1 MDLLSVYQRLL
12 NRFGPQG
19 WWPAETPFEVI
30 VGAILTQQTAWANV
44 EKAIQN
50 LKRQGL
56 LDVHAL
62 ATSSLGR
69 IEECV
74 RCTGF
79 YRQKAA
85 RLANVS
91 RYLAE
96 KWGGD
101 LDRFFAQPLEEARK
115 ELLALKGVGFET
127 ADSVLLYAGGKP
139 IFPVDAYTVRM
150 CRCLG
155 IEAKGYEELRA
166 YFEERLPRDVELYQ
180 EFHALIVELGKNYCR
195 KNDPRCS
202 ECPLSPARA
211 DKR

>member
-12 NRFGPQG
+12 NHFGPQG

-62 ATSSLGR
+62 ATASLGR
-69 IEECV
+69 IEKCV

-85 RLANVS
+85 RLADVS

-127 ADSVLLYAGGKP
+127 ADSILLYAGGKP

-166 YFEERLPRDVELYQ
+166 YFEERLPRDVELYK

-202 ECPLSPARA
+202 KCPLR
-211 DKR
+211 